1 MYTVWEGESPTSP
14 HRDSAISTRMRTG
27 MMILPL
33 LLRFLQRTGDGER
46 SRVLSMASATGDAF
60 LQTDIEVTNPIMTKQ
75 AKAGKKKIG
84 RVDAGELPS
93 LSHVTRRH
101 SKMGQAGSSVTRSK
115 MASVDPTEDRI
126 SS

>member
-1 MYTVWEGESPTSP
+1 
-14 HRDSAISTRMRTG
+14 